1 MSKIASAI
9 KAAEAALE
17 KGDYNFCIKIV
28 DPLLKV
34 FQAENSIGGQLRLLI
49 VTAYMGKGDEQK
61 AIKICQTLI
70 QNKKESVRQQAK
82 QLLSIL
88 DAPHLPRP
96 SNWSVKIP
104 KIEMEPTLKSSF
116 GNAKKKKKK
125 NQEKINHPP
134 TGPTKSLDFGFSIIT
149 LLIILLLTFLL
160 SGCVNISTNL
170 SVTGPDR
177 LKISL
182 DIDSNSGESIPWQM
196 EFENNLREENS
207 ILTIQGDDGKQHFES
222 PTIRF
227 DEANIL
233 LQQIALVASKTSGFN
248 INKPEIITNNKNWI
262 IGTSQNFKIYFDLRE
277 LPRIPGLKIN
287 IVVHNISNKNNFKI
301 KPLEPTFKKGLTI
314 FPLEIGQF
322 NQLEIS
328 NWKWNQ
334 ISTGII
340 LIIALVLLSLSLQR
354 FRLQMGFGF
363 PELPP

>member
-1 MSKIASAI
+1 MSNIASAI
-9 KAAEAALE
+9 KATEAALE
-17 KGDYNFCIKIV
+17 KGDYGICIKII
-28 DPLLKV
+28 DPLLLD
-34 FQAENSIGGQLRLLI
+34 FQAETEIGGQLRLLI

-61 AIKICQTLI
+61 AINICQTLI
-70 QNKKESVRQQAK
+70 HNKKESIRQQAK

-88 DAPHLPRP
+88 DAPRLPKP
-96 SNWSVKIP
+96 SNWSVEIP
-104 KIEMEPTLKSSF
+104 NLEMEPSLKSSVSK
-116 GNAKKKKKK
+116 AKKKR
-125 NQEKINHPP
+125 EKIYHPP

-149 LLIILLLTFLL
+149 LLIILLITFLL
-160 SGCVNISTNL
+160 SGCVDISTNL

-196 EFENNLREENS
+196 EFEENLSKKHS
-207 ILTIQGDDGKQHFES
+207 ILKLQTHEDKQHFES

-227 DEANIL
+227 EEVNKL
-233 LQQIALVASKTSGFN
+233 LQEIVLVASKASGFS

-277 LPRIPGLKIN
+277 IPKIPGLKLN
-287 IVVHNISNKNNFKI
+287 IVINGIGNKNNFKT
-301 KPLEPTFKKGLTI
+301 KPLELTFNKGLTSI
-314 FPLEIGQF
+314 PIEIGQI

-334 ISTGII
+334 ISVGII
-340 LIIALVLLSLSLQR
+340 LIIALTLLSLSLQR
-354 FRLQMGFGF
+354 LRLQMGFGF

>member
-1 MSKIASAI
+1 MSNIASAI

-28 DPLLKV
+28 DPLLLDS
-34 FQAENSIGGQLRLLI
+34 QADTSMGGKLRLII
-49 VTAYMGKGDEQK
+49 VTAYMGKGEEQK
-61 AIKICQTLI
+61 AISICQTLI
-70 QNKKESVRQQAK
+70 HNKKESVRQQAK

-88 DAPHLPRP
+88 DAPQLPRP
-96 SNWSVKIP
+96 SNWSIEIP
-104 KIEMEPTLKSSF
+104 KLEMEPSLKSSF
-116 GNAKKKKKK
+116 RKTKKKKR
-125 NQEKINHPP
+125 INHPP
-134 TGPTKSLDFGFSIIT
+134 TGPTKSLDLGFSIIT
-149 LLIILLLTFLL
+149 SLIILLLTFLL
-160 SGCVNISTNL
+160 SGCVDISTNF

-196 EFENNLREENS
+196 EFEENLSKKHS
-207 ILTIQGDDGKQHFES
+207 ILKLQTHEDKQHFES

-227 DEANIL
+227 EEVNKL
-233 LQQIALVASKTSGFN
+233 LQEIVLVASKASGFS

-277 LPRIPGLKIN
+277 IPKIPGLKLN
-287 IVVHNISNKNNFKI
+287 IVINGIGNKNNFKT
-301 KPLEPTFKKGLTI
+301 KPLEPTFNQGLTS
-314 FPLEIGQF
+314 FPLEIGQI

-334 ISTGII
+334 ISVGII
-340 LIIALVLLSLSLQR
+340 LIIALTLLSLSLQR
-354 FRLQMGFGF
+354 LRLQMGFGF

>member
-1 MSKIASAI
+1 MSNIASAI
-9 KAAEAALE
+9 TAAEAALD
-17 KGDYNFCIKIV
+17 KGDYNFCIKII
-28 DPLLKV
+28 DPLLPDS
-34 FQAENSIGGQLRLLI
+34 QAETAIGGQLRLLI

-61 AIKICQTLI
+61 AINICQTLI
-70 QNKKESVRQQAK
+70 HNKKESVRQQAK

-96 SNWSVKIP
+96 SNWSVEIP
-104 KIEMEPTLKSSF
+104 KIEVEPSLKSTF
-116 GNAKKKKKK
+116 RKTKKKK
-125 NQEKINHPP
+125 EKINHPP

-149 LLIILLLTFLL
+149 LLIILLLTLLL
-160 SGCVNISTNL
+160 SGCVDISTNL

-182 DIDSNSGESIPWQM
+182 DIDSNSGKSIPWQI
-196 EFENNLREENS
+196 EFKDNLTKENS
-207 ILTIQGDDGKQHFES
+207 ILRLQANEDKQHFES

-227 DEANIL
+227 EEANRL
-233 LQQIALVASKTSGFN
+233 LQQITSVASKTSGFN

-277 LPRIPGLKIN
+277 IPKIPGLKIN
-287 IVVHNISNKNNFKI
+287 IIIHDVGNKNNFKT
-301 KPLEPTFKKGLTI
+301 KPLEPTAKKGLTY
-314 FPLEIGQF
+314 FPLVIGQI

-328 NWKWNQ
+328 SWKWNQ
-334 ISTGII
+334 ISVGII
-340 LIIALVLLSLSLQR
+340 FIIALTLLSLSLQR